1 MTKHHLTS
9 EQYGELKPFKKEES
23 RYDAPFGK
31 ESLKLQYFMAA
42 LDISRE
48 GLMKEYSI
56 NEYQL
61 KDFLFGTPE
70 KSDEEKFHSIY
81 DDLKVKMDGKIKESN
96 KRAQEKILN
105 SGKKIKQKN

>member
-1 MTKHHLTS
+1 M
-9 EQYGELKPFKKEES
+9 KPYKTEGS

-31 ESLKLQYFMAA
+31 ESLELQHHMAT

-48 GLMKEYSI
+48 GLMKDYSI

-70 KSDEEKFHSIY
+70 ESDEEKFRSLY
-81 DDLKVKMDGKIKESN
+81 DDLKVKMDGKVKESN
-96 KRAQEKILN
+96 KRAREKLLN
-105 SGKKIKQKN
+105 SGKKIEQ

>member
-9 EQYGELKPFKKEES
+9 EQYRELKPYKTEGS

-31 ESLKLQYFMAA
+31 ESLELQHHMAT

-48 GLMKEYSI
+48 GLMKDYSI

-70 KSDEEKFHSIY
+70 ESDEEKFRSLY
-81 DDLKVKMDGKIKESN
+81 DDLKVKMDRKVKESN
-96 KRAQEKILN
+96 KSAREQLLN
-105 SGKKIKQKN
+105 SGKKIEQ

>member
-9 EQYGELKPFKKEES
+9 EQYRELKPYKTDGS

-31 ESLKLQYFMAA
+31 ESLELQHHMAT

-48 GLMKEYSI
+48 GLMKDYSI

-70 KSDEEKFHSIY
+70 ESDEEKFRSIY
-81 DDLKVKMDGKIKESN
+81 DDLKVKMDGEIKESN
-96 KRAQEKILN
+96 KRAREQLLN
-105 SGKKIKQKN
+105 SGKKIEQ